1 MWRSIV
7 EPLSDE
13 RIAELERLESERVIE
28 TMGYISAYFTKREL
42 RLIANCCEYA
52 EGDPAGL
59 PGHNL
64 MMLVAKI
71 IQYHGGLLN
80 IPDMLDEMIEQAT
93 DDRRFNE

>member
-1 MWRSIV
+1 MTEEEI
-7 EPLSDE
+7 E
-13 RIAELERLESERVIE
+13 RIEGISVEE

-64 MMLVAKI
+64 MMLVAKLVR
-71 IQYHGGLLN
+71 YHGGAMN
-80 IPDMLDEMIEQAT
+80 VSDMLDELIDMAS
-93 DDRRFNE
+93 DSPPPPDNNGPL